1 MNSTEI
7 VAYTFRA
14 DTYAPAAILA
24 ALPTGD
30 GELYDGWGFARGAE
44 PRNAAEVETVL
55 DELALAFGIDR
66 ADECTF
72 DSDDFPKVVFASQV
86 DDWDESLIDASGEHV
101 TFAEYYA

>member
-1 MNSTEI
+1 MNATQI

-30 GELYDGWGFARGAE
+30 GELY
-44 PRNAAEVETVL
+44 NAAEVETAL

-72 DSDDFPKVVFASQV
+72 DSADFPKVVFASQV
-86 DDWDESLIDASGEHV
+86 DDWNEESLIDASGEHV